1 MISSAAWTKY
11 TFVYFVT
18 EYCEQ
23 ENTLLNKYKRF
34 KMILSRFKKR
44 FYDEHILALRQ
55 TLVRS

>member
-1 MISSAAWTKY
+1 M
-11 TFVYFVT
+11 YFVT

-34 KMILSRFKKR
+34 KMILSRFKKG